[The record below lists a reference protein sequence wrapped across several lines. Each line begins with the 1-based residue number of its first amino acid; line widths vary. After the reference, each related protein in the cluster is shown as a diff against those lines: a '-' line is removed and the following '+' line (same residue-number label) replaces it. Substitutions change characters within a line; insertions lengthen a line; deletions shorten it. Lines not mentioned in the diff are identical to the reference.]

1 MSNRQLFRRQK
12 QIKII
17 ENKDIE
23 NGQADQPVFSHQKSN
38 EQWCHNFALIYL
50 LSPDLRG
57 ILIPP
62 IFLGGGRERKHSL
75 TLFLNYSQY

>member
-38 EQWCHNFALIYL
+38 A
-50 LSPDLRG
+50 
-57 ILIPP
+57 
-62 IFLGGGRERKHSL
+62 
-75 TLFLNYSQY
+75 